1 MWILRIGINSKSF
14 MVDLRKMFEVGKGT
28 ALLFLL
34 QEFYNNSGVETS
46 LFG

>member
-1 MWILRIGINSKSF
+1 

-34 QEFYNNSGVETS
+34 HVFYKEFEIGTN